1 MRLTSI
7 FLALALAASSA
18 IAHDIQVG
26 DLEIIH
32 PAIPLPPPSA
42 PTAAGYMAI
51 ANNGTHPDRLIGV
64 EVPIAKS
71 SSLHRTEV
79 SADGVARML
88 PLEAADIP
96 ADDTV
101 LFEQGAMHV
110 MLMGLSAPLH
120 EGDMVPATLIF
131 QHAGRV
137 EVEFMVDPA
146 DGMDHGTMDHG
157 AMDHSAMGH
166 AQADGPMSVMG
177 GTDAE
182 QIEALLKAQFERPEA
197 PLTVAPITVQGS
209 VAVAGWS
216 QDGNGGRAFLRKDD
230 HGWFVELCSGESLV
244 LPATFQ
250 SMGLGHAEA
259 NRLAASVNG
268 AETSAGA
275 DLIARLNAFEG
286 TVIIGRQGMG
296 DHGHG
301 HNEDKAHGH

>member
-7 FLALALAASSA
+7 FFALTLAASSA
-18 IAHDIQVG
+18 TAHEIQVG

-88 PLEAADIP
+88 PLEAVDIP

-131 QHAGRV
+131 EHAGRV

-146 DGMDHGTMDHG
+146 DGMDHGTMDHS

-182 QIEALLKAQFERPEA
+182 QIEALLKAQFDRPEA
-197 PLTVAPITVQGS
+197 PLTVAPITVQGH

-250 SMGLGHAEA
+250 SMGLGRAEA
-259 NRLAASVNG
+259 EQLVAAVNG
-268 AETSAGA
+268 AEASAGA

-286 TVIIGRQGMG
+286 TVIIGREGMG
-296 DHGHG
+296 GHG
-301 HNEDKAHGH
+301 HDATHGN